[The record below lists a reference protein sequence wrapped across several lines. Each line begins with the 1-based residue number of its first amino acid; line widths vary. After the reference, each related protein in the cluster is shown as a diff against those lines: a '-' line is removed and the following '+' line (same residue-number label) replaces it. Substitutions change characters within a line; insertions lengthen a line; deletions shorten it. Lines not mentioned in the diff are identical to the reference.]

1 MLYRTGLITP
11 RVRGADHGAADQFS
25 PADLYAFLVRLL
37 DGAEP
42 VTAATAGQINIPE
55 AGAGSREGRGD
66 VLPAGCINYADLK
79 GKPDLPGLGVRNLA

>member
-1 MLYRTGLITP
+1 MEFYWRRDKAWPYAEARLALIS
-11 RVRGADHGAADQFS
+11 S
-25 PADLYAFLVRLL
+25 P

-55 AGAGSREGRGD
+55 SGAGSREGRGD

-79 GKPDLPGLGVRNLA
+79 GKPDLPGLRVRNLA